1 MKQKNRHDKRAIERL
16 NEAWEAGF
24 QDILEQLMRGY
35 ERLTGKKRAPV
46 PVPQRRRPRDNEHEE
61 QR

>member
-1 MKQKNRHDKRAIERL
+1 MKQTNRHGKRAIERL

-35 ERLTGKKRAPV
+35 EQLTGKKRAPV
-46 PVPQRRRPRDNEHEE
+46 PVPRRQRDVEREE
-61 QR
+61 QN

>member
-1 MKQKNRHDKRAIERL
+1 MKQKNRHGKRAIERL

-46 PVPQRRRPRDNEHEE
+46 PVPQRRHHSADHEE